1 MNCKPLIFVLVIC
14 ASIFSNKVDAQY
26 SIDIRTYISHDTIAY
41 GQNFDIHV
49 TLTNTG
55 SFSIT
60 TPINLWY
67 ASYAVNSNIINP
79 NSIYQ
84 FPFTI
89 NPSLLGFAPNDSISV
104 NIQSMQN
111 MPASTLALLQ
121 AGDNLIVIW
130 PSSIT
135 PINTDSSSNSIHV
148 LNTSTY
154 TNNIFIENID
164 HGIIYDFFGRQ
175 HHSINTLPIGSM
187 YIRNGKKY
195 VLLHK

>member
-1 MNCKPLIFVLVIC
+1 MNCKPLIVVLVIC

-26 SIDIRTYISHDTIAY
+26 SIDIQTYISEDTIAY

-49 TLTNTG
+49 ILTNTG
-55 SFSIT
+55 SFTIT
-60 TPINLWY
+60 NPINLWY
-67 ASYAVNSNIINP
+67 GSHADNSNVINP

-84 FPFTI
+84 FPITI
-89 NPSLLGFAPNDSISV
+89 YPSLLGFAPNDSISV

-111 MPASTLALLQ
+111 IPASTVALLQ

-135 PINTDSSSNSIHV
+135 PINSDSSSNSIHV

-164 HGIIYDFFGRQ
+164 NGIIYDVYGRQ
-175 HHSINTLPIGSM
+175 HYSLNTLPIGSM

-195 VLLHK
+195 VLLYK

>member
-1 MNCKPLIFVLVIC
+1 M
-14 ASIFSNKVDAQY
+14 
-26 SIDIRTYISHDTIAY
+26 
-41 GQNFDIHV
+41 
-49 TLTNTG
+49 
-55 SFSIT
+55 
-60 TPINLWY
+60 
-67 ASYAVNSNIINP
+67 INP

-111 MPASTLALLQ
+111 MPATTAALLQ

-135 PINTDSSSNSIHV
+135 PINTDSSSTSIHV
-148 LNTSTY
+148 LNTSTN
-154 TNNIFIENID
+154 TNNIVLENVED
-164 HGIIYDFFGRQ
+164 GIIYDIYGRQ
-175 HHSINTLPIGSM
+175 HHSIKTLPIGSM

-195 VLLHK
+195 ILLDK